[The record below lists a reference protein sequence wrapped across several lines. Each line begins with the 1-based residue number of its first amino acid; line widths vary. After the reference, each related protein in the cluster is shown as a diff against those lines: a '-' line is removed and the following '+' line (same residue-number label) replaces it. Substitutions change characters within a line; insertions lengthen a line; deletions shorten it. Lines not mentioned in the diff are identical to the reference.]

1 MGTKLM
7 QYAYALVTV
16 LSLLLAQGAHA
27 QIAAE
32 LTEPQDS
39 AYVRINVGIETAGL
53 TLAADR
59 MILATQE
66 LAKSIR
72 LLAENPNMSAEQ
84 QQLLGQTLLKVG
96 EISTSVNHTL
106 AELPKTMQ
114 EVVDRNREPVFSL
127 VEGVGNQVTTTLA
140 ILGLLLILL
149 LAVVL
154 GLVYQFILKPIQ
166 SAMVTTSNNLSVL
179 SQSLQHTAQLVDG
192 IQQQQPLP
200 LPTIRK
206 GRFAKGRYQPPM

>member
-7 QYAYALVTV
+7 QYTYALVTV
-16 LSLLLAQGAHA
+16 LSLLLTQGAHA
-27 QIAAE
+27 QIEAE

-59 MILATQE
+59 MILATHE

-72 LLAENPNMSAEQ
+72 LLAENPDMSAEQ

-114 EVVDRNREPVFSL
+114 EVVDRNREPVFNL
-127 VEGVGNQVTTTLA
+127 VEGVGNQVTATLA
-140 ILGLLLILL
+140 ILGLLLILM
-149 LAVVL
+149 LAVIL
-154 GLVYQFILKPIQ
+154 GLVYQLLLKPIQ
-166 SAMVTTSNNLSVL
+166 SAMVTTSTNLSVL
-179 SQSLQHTAQLVDG
+179 SQSLQYTAQLVDD
-192 IQQQQPLP
+192 IQQQQS

-206 GRFAKGRYQPPM
+206 GRFAKGRYQPPV

>member
-200 LPTIRK
+200 TIRK

>member
-7 QYAYALVTV
+7 QYAYALVTL

-200 LPTIRK
+200 TIRK